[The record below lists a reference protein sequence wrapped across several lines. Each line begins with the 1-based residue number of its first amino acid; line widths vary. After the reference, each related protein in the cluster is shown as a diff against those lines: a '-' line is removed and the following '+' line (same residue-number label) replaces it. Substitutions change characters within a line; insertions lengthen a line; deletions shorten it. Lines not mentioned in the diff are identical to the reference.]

1 MLIEK
6 MCFNQVIYMMS
17 DFIFT
22 DISPS
27 CLSNALLELTSIQYT
42 IFCCYTPLWSY
53 MNQALD
59 LTELDI

>member
-1 MLIEK
+1 
-6 MCFNQVIYMMS
+6 MS
-17 DFIFT
+17 YSISN
-22 DISPS
+22 DISTF
-27 CLSNALLELTSIQYT
+27 CLSNALLELTLVPYT